1 MRGSLRN
8 FVERNR
14 FSNKFIGIKLI
25 IVALLILILAYVRL
39 AACLVLSGT
48 FFQTINQL
56 EGGARSTA
64 IFINLL
70 FSVFIGPL
78 LSITCAVG
86 NFLALANLLGNL
98 WILLF
103 QSILSLVAF
112 LILVEDISIQWR
124 TQHLSNMSLG
134 SNGIAT
140 FNYEKFSESPKK
152 KASKE
157 EVTVE
162 ELFSAI

>member
-1 MRGSLRN
+1 MKKAFEENS
-8 FVERNR
+8 VH
-14 FSNKFIGIKLI
+14 FS
-25 IVALLILILAYVRL
+25 VAQILDLPL
-39 AACLVLSGT
+39 ELNSMVLSGT

-98 WILLF
+98 WVCLQITN
-103 QSILSLVAF
+103 VF
-112 LILVEDISIQWR
+112 LRFL
-124 TQHLSNMSLG
+124 
-134 SNGIAT
+134 
-140 FNYEKFSESPKK
+140 
-152 KASKE
+152 
-157 EVTVE
+157 
-162 ELFSAI
+162 